1 MQETR
6 IVYFFTSAS
15 LVKLKAVADD
25 LVNSCNDLLLAT
37 PPPTLQLILPHSVQL
52 TNLTEDRSRH
62 YFWHPPT
69 HPTNSACLKRANQ
82 AKQFL
87 LPTKFHLTP
96 LSDNTG

>member
-25 LVNSCNDLLLAT
+25 LVNSSNDLLLAT
-37 PPPTLQLILPHSVQL
+37 PPATLQLILPHSVQL

-62 YFWHPPT
+62 YFWHPPPPP
-69 HPTNSACLKRANQ
+69 HQQRMFEKS
-82 AKQFL
+82 
-87 LPTKFHLTP
+87 
-96 LSDNTG
+96 